1 VIVEQSWVMMEVTS
15 ALIYQLIIN
24 QMMKM
29 NKKELLLVEVG
40 FIKLKHLLKGILQN
54 KFKLLLISQVK
65 ITVLYCLF
73 LVRSEKKIQI

>member
-1 VIVEQSWVMMEVTS
+1 MEVTS

-29 NKKELLLVEVG
+29 NKKELSLVEVG

-65 ITVLYCLF
+65 ITALYYLF
-73 LVRSEKKIQI
+73 LVRNEKKIQI